1 MPEKDPFTYSFITY
15 LWVIGL
21 SSWGGIASY
30 VRKVRGS
37 IIARFSIVELIGELA
52 ISAFVGVITFYLC
65 NYAELD
71 PALTA
76 ALVGVSGHMGSRAIF
91 NIERVVQQ
99 RIGGEIN
106 NER

>member
-1 MPEKDPFTYSFITY
+1 MLEKDPFTYSFITY

-30 VRKVRGS
+30 MRKVRGNV
-37 IIARFSIVELIGELA
+37 IARFSIAELIGELT

-65 NYAELD
+65 DYAEFA

-76 ALVGVSGHMGSRAIF
+76 ALVGISGHMGSRAIF
-91 NIERVVQQ
+91 SIERVVQQ
-99 RIGGEIN
+99 RMGDLGR
-106 NER
+106 ER